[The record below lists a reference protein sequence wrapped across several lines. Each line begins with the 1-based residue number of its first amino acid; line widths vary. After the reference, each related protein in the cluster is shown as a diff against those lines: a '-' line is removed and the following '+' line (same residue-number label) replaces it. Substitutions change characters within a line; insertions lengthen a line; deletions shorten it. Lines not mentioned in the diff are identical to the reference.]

1 LTGLSLKLGTGAFID
16 IMFHRQKKRIAIQ
29 DIRLEAAAGGASL
42 YLRTAADFEL
52 GEEAGVFLDILRRRF
67 QYLGLAPEIRCNA
80 GVSSEP
86 VANFVILPDLEPGL
100 APKAIDAELTR
111 QEECPGAGGPGA
123 GGGAGGA
130 GYVPAAYVPAEDI
143 PPFKA
148 GPVPAYHEYRVELPE
163 ARRNRFINEYGL
175 TQSHAEF
182 LCDQKDRADYFEDTT
197 GARAAGYRREHRE
210 AAQWMVSFCVKEF
223 SRRGFSP
230 ANAPL
235 TPERFAKILD
245 MLAGRRIHHS
255 MARQIITAV
264 LQENRDPEEIVRER
278 GWADRETPGEA
289 VSTGRSDPVCLLC
302 MGGAISG
309 RITAEGIMETGDEE
323 VLREL
328 LARQPREEGTP
339 VQVESLPLGRML
351 SEEIIPDD
359 WAVLIEA
366 IAEKVNAENTRGIV
380 ITHGTDTLPY
390 TAPLL
395 YWLFADA
402 GVPIVLAASS
412 TAPSQGGEAAA
423 ALRRAVQLARREE
436 KGVYVVHG
444 GKVLSPLNLKFER
457 IGQDGFRNWN
467 QDIPAFSGG
476 GLLSGPLEADR
487 YVLSQLLEDAVNAMC
502 VVRIYPGLRAD
513 YLVSLMD
520 QGVKNFFL
528 ELYDTG
534 TAGFREGPY
543 SLRRVFTV
551 GKRRGLHFY
560 CSSQQE
566 GMVDFSLYATSH
578 EVWKEGAV
586 PMGAYTTETAVARYL
601 AASIIADNGEERA
614 NLMEGAVGE

>member
-1 LTGLSLKLGTGAFID
+1 VYTSHIFLEIRVVLPGEGLPADPQTLEMACLLIRGLGGEVLGESAYERNVLGGLSLRLGTGAYSD
-16 IMFHRQKKRIAIQ
+16 IVFHRQKKRIALE
-29 DIRLEAAAGGASL
+29 DIRLEECPGLCL
-42 YLRTAADFEL
+42 YLRTAAGFEI
-52 GEEAGVFLDILRRRF
+52 GEETGVFLSSLHRLVQR
-67 QYLGLAPEIRCNA
+67 LGLTPEIRCNA
-80 GVSSEP
+80 GVALAQYPESPAS
-86 VANFVILPDLEPGL
+86 FVILPDLQPGL

-111 QEECPGAGGPGA
+111 QEECCPCPGTA
-123 GGGAGGA
+123 
-130 GYVPAAYVPAEDI
+130 YTPATYVPAEGI
-143 PPFKA
+143 PAFKA
-148 GPVPAYHEYRVELPE
+148 EPV
-163 ARRNRFINEYGL
+163 
-175 TQSHAEF
+175 HA
-182 LCDQKDRADYFEDTT
+182 Q
-197 GARAAGYRREHRE
+197 
-210 AAQWMVSFCVKEF
+210 VPS
-223 SRRGFSP
+223 
-230 ANAPL
+230 
-235 TPERFAKILD
+235 
-245 MLAGRRIHHS
+245 GR
-255 MARQIITAV
+255 
-264 LQENRDPEEIVRER
+264 L
-278 GWADRETPGEA
+278 
-289 VSTGRSDPVCLLC
+289 DPVCLLC

-309 RITAEGIMETGDEE
+309 RITAEGIMETGDER

-328 LARQPREEGTP
+328 LARQADDWAP

-351 SEEIIPDD
+351 SEEIIPGD
-359 WAVLIEA
+359 WAILIEA
-366 IAEKVNAENTRGIV
+366 VAGKINAGNSRGIV

-412 TAPSQGGEAAA
+412 TAPSQGGEAPA

-436 KGVYVVHG
+436 GGVYVVHG

-467 QDIPAFSGG
+467 QDIPVFSGS
-476 GLLSGPLEADR
+476 GLLSGPMEADR
-487 YVLSQLLEDAVNAMC
+487 YVLSQLLEDAVNSMC

-543 SLRRVFTV
+543 SLRRVITV
-551 GKRRGLHFY
+551 GKRRGLRFY

-586 PMGAYTTETAVARYL
+586 PMGPYTTETAVARYL
-601 AASIIADNGEERA
+601 AASIIADSGEERA
-614 NLMEGAVGE
+614 NLMEGAAGE